1 MHRSLPP
8 LSSRSSPLS
17 SRRLVQWLLR
27 CVLAANLLA
36 VPRAHAQDT
45 TRATSNGD
53 VAMSVT
59 LTFRAL
65 IVALNNADPMTNR
78 VETLTALR
86 ADQIRLIDVNELVT
100 PERITA
106 FRGARARNADAIA
119 NLKDALRRNELVVK
133 ALADHPAKPALAD
146 VVAADVLRDGTLIV
160 YYQTG
165 S

>member
-1 MHRSLPP
+1 
-8 LSSRSSPLS
+8 
-17 SRRLVQWLLR
+17 
-27 CVLAANLLA
+27 VLAASVLA
-36 VPRAHAQDT
+36 VQSARAQDT
-45 TRATSNGD
+45 TRVASNGD
-53 VAMSVT
+53 VATSVT

-100 PERITA
+100 PERLTA
-106 FRGARARNADAIA
+106 FRGARARNADAVA
-119 NLKDALRRNELVVK
+119 NLRDALRRNELVVK
-133 ALADHPAKPALAD
+133 ALADHPAKPGLTD

-160 YYQTG
+160 YYRTG